1 MAKYKVDISGIN
13 TSNLKVLTNEENN
26 QLFLK
31 LKNGDP
37 FARDDLIKGNLKLV
51 LSIIKKFNNKV
62 DNLDDLFQVGCLG
75 LVKAIDNFDPSY
87 GVTLSTYACP
97 MISGEIKRY
106 IRDNSSLRISRSVKD
121 IAYKTLKLKEELIKM
136 QNMDVFY
143 LLIFEPKDSEVAKIL
158 GVEEYEIANAL
169 NSLREPV
176 SMYEPIY
183 NDGGDTILLCDQ
195 LSIKEDEY
203 SMELKLALSK
213 AMEHL
218 KKRELEILKERFIIG
233 KTQMEI
239 ANELGISQAQISRI
253 EKSAINNI
261 KKLVK

>member
-121 IAYKTLKLKEELIKM
+121 IAYKTLKLKEELM
-136 QNMDVFY
+136 TQNG
-143 LLIFEPKDSEVAKIL
+143 IEPKDSEVAKIL

-183 NDGGDTILLCDQ
+183 NDGGDTIYLSDQ
-195 LSIKEDEY
+195 LEDKSKNINSWDISIYLIDAINKLRKKE
-203 SMELKLALSK
+203 
-213 AMEHL
+213 
-218 KKRELEILKERFIIG
+218 KKILLDRYIIG
-233 KTQMEI
+233 KTQDEI
-239 ANELGISQAQISRI
+239 SEELGISQAQVSRI
-253 EKSAINNI
+253 EKDAIKTMKKII
-261 KKLVK
+261 K